1 MKAKGERKNV
11 KGGEWGCLIVGV
23 NLFLCAAHLV
33 VDLGSGGQSWGK
45 LVFLN
50 ILSSYFY
57 WHFPMKVV

>member
-33 VDLGSGGQSWGK
+33 VDLGVSD
-45 LVFLN
+45 
-50 ILSSYFY
+50 
-57 WHFPMKVV
+57 